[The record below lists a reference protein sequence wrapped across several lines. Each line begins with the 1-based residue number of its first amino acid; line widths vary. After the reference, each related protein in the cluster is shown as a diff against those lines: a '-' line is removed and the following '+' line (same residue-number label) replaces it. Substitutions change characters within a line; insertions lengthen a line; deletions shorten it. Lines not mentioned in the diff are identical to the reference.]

1 MSKRT
6 RMVIGGVV
14 AAVAV
19 VMVLT
24 AVGPAP
30 LGIAWA
36 DPPEG
41 QSYTGSKK
49 CASCHFEQY
58 MTWKKTKHAKSFD
71 VLTPQYQTDAKCL
84 KCHTTGYG
92 EPTGFKDIAST
103 PALAGNTC
111 ETCHGPGS
119 AHDAIA
125 QKYAKI
131 KTLTPEQD
139 KEVRGSIWLVKPRN
153 ICITCHTVQ
162 AHKKSETPPELRQ

>member
-1 MSKRT
+1 MSRRT
-6 RMVIGGVV
+6 RMVLGGVA
-14 AAVAV
+14 AAVAIA
-19 VMVLT
+19 MVLA

-30 LGIAWA
+30 LGIALA

-41 QSYTGSKK
+41 QTYTGSKR

-58 MTWKKTKHAKSFD
+58 MTWKKTKHATAYEELPAK
-71 VLTPQYQTDAKCL
+71 YQTDATCL

-92 EPTGFKDIAST
+92 TPTGFKDIAST

-111 ETCHGPGS
+111 EVCHGPGS
-119 AHDAIA
+119 EHDAIS

-139 KEVRGSIWLVKPRN
+139 KEVRGSIWLIQPGNV
-153 ICITCHTVQ
+153 CIQCHTVQ
-162 AHKKSETPPELRQ
+162 AHKKSETPPELRK